1 MDDENKEL
9 IANPFVVPKKEEPKV
24 EEIKKP
30 EEEENP

>member
-9 IANPFVVPKKEEPKV
+9 IANPFVVPKKEE
-24 EEIKKP
+24 IKKP